1 MPAAASQNGAS
12 LSSCNGSPAMAA
24 GTSTPYIPGS
34 VIRYSSSAVASSGSC
49 SGTAPRPRIRR
60 PGLDGHYLWNSV
72 GNPLETSIAAAQLVA
87 GGVLERCPSLIVLL
101 AHGGGA
107 LLSLRGRLRHAH
119 AVRPEARS
127 GGAADPDEMLGRL
140 YFDSLTHDRDVLA
153 DLVGF
158 AGAGHVLLGTDGPFD
173 MGTEQP
179 LAEIAALNLPPAAER
194 LILGGN
200 ACRLMRTRPSE

>member
-1 MPAAASQNGAS
+1 M
-12 LSSCNGSPAMAA
+12 
-24 GTSTPYIPGS
+24 
-34 VIRYSSSAVASSGSC
+34 
-49 SGTAPRPRIRR
+49 
-60 PGLDGHYLWNSV
+60 
-72 GNPLETSIAAAQLVA
+72 
-87 GGVLERCPSLIVLL
+87 RCC
-101 AHGGGA
+101 
-107 LLSLRGRLRHAH
+107 
-119 AVRPEARS
+119 
-127 GGAADPDEMLGRL
+127 GRL